1 MVAAAAPID
10 KNQFGAT
17 NTAYLPPPP
26 TASVLNTKHS
36 AAPLDKR
43 TLAILAQR
51 FADGVP
57 EEEFSVA
64 ALQGYLLKYKAQPDA
79 AANGV
84 EDWVVSEREMRER
97 LKREKEA
104 REVREKALRE
114 RRKKEAQT
122 KAEEKKTQEKKDA
135 ELEKVK
141 ARLAEKEKEE
151 ELEKMRQQLR
161 EKERE
166 EAERKKKEAE
176 EEEKKKAES
185 VVTETK
191 VVAEPGEAEE
201 VRVVESDVDSDEE
214 NVAPQSAVSSSA
226 SSSWGEVP

>member
-1 MVAAAAPID
+1 M
-10 KNQFGAT
+10 
-17 NTAYLPPPP
+17 
-26 TASVLNTKHS
+26 LNTKHS